1 MKFITLLLIVPT
13 LIASTSAFAAG
24 GRLGFT
30 GQVTNAS
37 CAVLPVTGLAQG
49 KEVKV
54 TGHQSIIV
62 DTVHNACTGQ
72 AIPITTHY
80 QPIVSADSGRAT
92 SAILTLTYQ

>member
-13 LIASTSAFAAG
+13 LMASTAALAAE

-37 CAVLPVTGLAQG
+37 CEVLPVTSLAQG

-54 TGHQSIIV
+54 TAHQSIIV
-62 DTVHNACTGQ
+62 DTAHNACTGQ
-72 AIPITTHY
+72 AIPFTTHY
-80 QPIVSADSGRAT
+80 QPIVSADSGLANT
-92 SAILTLTYQ
+92 AVLTLTYQ

>member
-13 LIASTSAFAAG
+13 LMASTATFATEA
-24 GRLGFT
+24 RLGFT

-37 CAVLPVTGLAQG
+37 CAVLPMTGLAQG

-54 TGHQSIIV
+54 TGHKSIVV

-72 AIPITTHY
+72 AIPFTAHY
-80 QPIVSADSGRAT
+80 QPVISADSGQANT
-92 SAILTLTYQ
+92 AILTLTYQ